1 MKWRA
6 LGVTV
11 LFWPILWPT
20 VARAEEPAAGDGLT
34 PFPAAATTPASELK
48 KDPVPFSWRTVTGWK
63 DLGAKIDV
71 GGYLQPTFQLVS
83 IDSAVPRDKTQYGA
97 RGTRAGF
104 VAYGTPLEKFTYVA
118 HIVIAPAGVEDIA
131 LLSPTASSNI
141 GFSLP
146 TGASTAVYVEEASLS
161 YHAAESVLLKAGLM
175 HLPFSL
181 GQTTP
186 IPEQMLPFRP
196 PQTGEFQ
203 SGDDA
208 ALLATYRPFDAKLT
222 INAGAFLGTS
232 FGSPDPNQTVRGPSL
247 LGGVTAQPLG
257 EMSTQEGD
265 PNRGPL
271 RLAFGVAATYRRAT
285 SFDLT
290 GYEASKFDDVRFTG
304 WARIAAHGF
313 YAQAEYLRRNR
324 TDDLSG
330 RPDKSEAYYAA
341 ASYFQPVGK
350 IGIGPVIRAGSI
362 KTSADFDPRR
372 FTSFEAGLAFY
383 PRATED
389 EPERLRLVVE
399 YFYAHVSPLDE
410 TQHEGV
416 VQLQLEF

>member
-1 MKWRA
+1 MKWLA
-6 LGVTV
+6 LGSM
-11 LFWPILWPT
+11 LLLWPA
-20 VARAEEPAAGDGLT
+20 VARAAEDDGLT
-34 PFPAAATTPASELK
+34 AFPAAATAPASETK
-48 KDPVPFSWRTVTGWK
+48 KEAVPFSFRNLTGWK

-83 IDSAVPRDKTQYGA
+83 IDSALPRDKTQYGA

-118 HIVIAPAGVEDIA
+118 HIVVAPAGVEDIA
-131 LLSPTASSNI
+131 LLSPTAVSNI

-146 TGASTAVYVEEASLS
+146 IAAQTAVYVEEASLS
-161 YHAAESVLLKAGLM
+161 YHATEGFLLKAGLM

-181 GQTTP
+181 AQTTP
-186 IPEQMLPFRP
+186 IPEQMFPFRP
-196 PQTGEFQ
+196 AQTGEFQ

-208 ALLATYRPFDAKLT
+208 ALLATYRLFDAKLVL
-222 INAGAFLGTS
+222 NASAFLGTS
-232 FGSPDPNQTVRGPSL
+232 LGDPNQNQTLRGPSF

-265 PNRGPL
+265 ASRGPL
-271 RLAFGVAATYRRAT
+271 RFAFGVASTYRRAT
-285 SFDLT
+285 AFDLT
-290 GYEASKFDDVRFTG
+290 GYEASRFDDVRFTG
-304 WARIAAHGF
+304 WVRVAAHGF

-330 RPDKSEAYYAA
+330 RPDKSEGYYAA
-341 ASYFQPVGK
+341 ASYFQPVSK
-350 IGIGPVIRAGSI
+350 VAVAPVVRAGSI
-362 KTSADFDPRR
+362 QTSADFDPRR

-389 EPERLRLVVE
+389 EPERLRLLVE